1 MNENTSNISSEREA
15 MLEDLLVRVT
25 THWYDPRKQGRTQ
38 VLLGQIPSLPVNFP
52 LPDGSRVLGTLIHG
66 PESAEIILDMPLSA
80 EQVIAF
86 YKERLGADG
95 WVDPDTFRGHRQSGF
110 THAGIPAQMN
120 NITLCKGT
128 DTPGFNIQA
137 FAGRGPLTDVRID
150 IAGGEFS
157 PCGQQRGPKSRHMER
172 HGFYDLIPVLA
183 PPEGAKQTGGGGSG
197 GQDNASSRAML
208 ETDVE
213 LAALIPHYAKQLEAA
228 GWIKQ
233 DEGQSGPFAWNAW
246 KFQDEDNEPWRGTFF
261 ILKSPGRQRE
271 YSLYAEVKWDQ
282 EEKPSG
288 GWFSYSSLG

>member
-1 MNENTSNISSEREA
+1 MNENTSNTSSEREA
-15 MLEDLLVRVT
+15 MLKELLVRMT
-25 THWYDPRKQGRTQ
+25 THWYDPRKPGRTQ
-38 VLLGQIPSLPVNFP
+38 ILLGQIPSLPVEFP
-52 LPDGSRVLGTLIHG
+52 LPEGSSVLGTLIRS
-66 PESAEIILDMPLSA
+66 PDSAEVILDMPLSA

-95 WVDPDTFRGHRQSGF
+95 WVEPDVFRGHRRSGF
-110 THAGIPAQMN
+110 THAGFPGETN
-120 NITLCKGT
+120 SITLCKGA

-137 FAGRGPLTDVRID
+137 FSGRGSLTDVRID
-150 IAGGEFS
+150 IAGGEYS
-157 PCGQQRGPKSRHMER
+157 PCFQQRGPKSRRMER
-172 HGFYDLIPVLA
+172 HGFHDLIPALA
-183 PPEGAKQTGGGGSG
+183 PPEGARQTGGGGSS
-197 GQDNASSRAML
+197 GQDTVSSHAML

-213 LAALIPHYAKQLEAA
+213 LAALIPHYAKQIEAA

-233 DEGQSGPFAWNAW
+233 DEGQSGTFAWNAW

-271 YSLYAEVKWDQ
+271 YSLYVEAKWDQ